1 MPFSLKDIVEEV
13 DEQYEDD
20 EDDDERSRD
29 CEA

>member
-13 DEQYEDD
+13 DEQYED